1 MLINLATGDTDKN
14 TSGLSNQRD
23 KDTSEKLDD
32 EDFLTSHPLL
42 ENKWNSSFKG
52 WSRRLQTNKSFMY

>member
-23 KDTSEKLDD
+23 KDSLEKLDD
-32 EDFLTSHPLL
+32 EVFLTSHLLL

-52 WSRRLQTNKSFMY
+52 WYRRLQN

>member
-1 MLINLATGDTDKN
+1 MLINLETGDIDKN

-52 WSRRLQTNKSFMY
+52 WCRRLQN

>member
-1 MLINLATGDTDKN
+1 MLINLVTGDTDKN

-32 EDFLTSHPLL
+32 EDFLTPHPLL

-52 WSRRLQTNKSFMY
+52 RCRRLQN